1 LEQEKTKCGFAA
13 IIGKPNSGKSTLL
26 NVLLKQDL
34 SIVTRKAQTTR
45 NKIKAILTEKNTQVI
60 FLDTPGILEPKYE
73 LQNFMLS
80 EIKASLN
87 EADLILY
94 LTDAWKYDKESFIE
108 TEKKFEKEFKSKP
121 RIIIINKIDLKKKED
136 IQGIIRDIKE
146 ITGEEKV
153 IPVSALKRINIEL
166 LIEIIYDQLPES
178 PFYYDEEYLT
188 DKSTRFFVA
197 EIIRKKVLELFS
209 EEIPYSVF
217 IDIREYKEREDHKDF
232 INVDIIVERESQK
245 IIIIGRRG
253 EKIKIIGEKAREEI
267 EKFLG
272 KEVSLNLFLK
282 EKKDCRNIKNSL
294 KKQNKKIG

>member
-1 LEQEKTKCGFAA
+1 MEQEKTKCGFAA

-108 TEKKFEKEFKSKP
+108 TEKNFEKEFKSKP

-166 LIEIIYDQLPES
+166 LMEIIYDQIPES

-272 KEVSLNLFLK
+272 KEVFLK
-282 EKKDCRNIKNSL
+282 LFVKVKKDWRNDKNFL
-294 KKQNKKIG
+294 KQQY

>member
-272 KEVSLNLFLK
+272 KEVFLK
-282 EKKDCRNIKNSL
+282 LFVKVKKDWRNDKNFL
-294 KKQNKKIG
+294 KQQY

>member
-1 LEQEKTKCGFAA
+1 MEQEKTKCGFAA

-45 NKIKAILTEKNTQVI
+45 NKIKAILTEKNTQVV

-166 LIEIIYDQLPES
+166 LMEIIYDQIPES

-272 KEVSLNLFLK
+272 KEVFLK
-282 EKKDCRNIKNSL
+282 LFVKVKKDWRNDKNFL
-294 KKQNKKIG
+294 KQQY